1 MTTSPNPSDIIA
13 ALRNSG
19 YLMEQQVATQ
29 LEKLGLHVWTNWAF
43 EDIDEGKSREL
54 DVRAVERVAH
64 NEERKLGAFL
74 EIIAECKNN
83 SNPFVFL
90 QRPKNETDND
100 PPEEMVFPIGRDG
113 VTTREGN
120 RVQRSSKDA
129 FFRLGFDEV
138 HQDFTSESKA
148 VQFCRIDR
156 KGKSWE
162 ANHGGLYNSIFYPMA
177 KALLARKQDI
187 ARRPTESRYF
197 WLLVPVVVISGDIYS
212 VDSSLPD
219 PVPEAVSHVT
229 FKREIRSVNIN
240 GKFAI
245 NFVRQDQLEE
255 FYSDCLGPVVQRM
268 VDLTLNRADFVLEGQ

>member
-1 MTTSPNPSDIIA
+1 MTTSPNPSDIVA

-29 LEKLGLHVWTNWAF
+29 LEKLGLHAWTNWPL

-54 DVRAVERVAH
+54 DVRAVKRVAL
-64 NEERKLGAFL
+64 NEERELGAFL
-74 EIIAECKNN
+74 EIIAECKNT

-90 QRPKNETDND
+90 RRLKNGADNNN
-100 PPEEMVFPIGRDG
+100 PPEEMVFP
-113 VTTREGN
+113 
-120 RVQRSSKDA
+120 VQLRSEDA

-138 HQDFTSESKA
+138 HQDYTSESKA

-162 ANHGGLYNSIFYPMA
+162 ANHGGLYNSIFYPMV
-177 KALLARKQDI
+177 KALMARKQHI
-187 ARRPTESRYF
+187 ARPPGRTEWHYF
-197 WLLVPVVVISGDIYS
+197 WLLVPVVVVSGDIYS

-229 FKREIRSVNIN
+229 FKREIRSGNIN
-240 GKFAI
+240 GNFAI
-245 NFVRQDQLEE
+245 NFVRQDHLEQ
-255 FYSDCLGPVVQRM
+255 FYTDFLGPVVRRM
-268 VDLTLNRADFVLEGQ
+268 VDLTLGEGPSQL